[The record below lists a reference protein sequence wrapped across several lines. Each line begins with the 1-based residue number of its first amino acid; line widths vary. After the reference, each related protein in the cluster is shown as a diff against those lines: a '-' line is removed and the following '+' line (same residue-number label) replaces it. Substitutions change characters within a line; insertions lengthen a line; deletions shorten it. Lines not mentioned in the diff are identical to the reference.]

1 VVNASDLPKKKSSF
15 YFGIQKEALS
25 AFGRKKVSAEQ
36 QDKAERILKGRL
48 DGLRDYYQRT
58 QGTDYETVRVFE
70 VTLHP
75 DGRMGREETK
85 EVAIWS

>member
-1 VVNASDLPKKKSSF
+1 
-15 YFGIQKEALS
+15 
-25 AFGRKKVSAEQ
+25 
-36 QDKAERILKGRL
+36 L